1 MRFRRRQV
9 PPRRAPEARG
19 RRCSRRTGEGIGR
32 TDSGAAAIYVLVLV
46 AAMTAAALT
55 TLAAGQALAVRHRAG
70 AAADLAALAAADRVL
85 EGAGSAC
92 AHGDSIARANG
103 ARLVR
108 CQITGDAVD
117 VLVEISPAGISLPAG
132 VPGLPSVRARARAA
146 PTDADPI
153 QPGFTGGSER

>member
-1 MRFRRRQV
+1 MSAWR
-9 PPRRAPEARG
+9 PPEAPG
-19 RRCSRRTGEGIGR
+19 RRCSRRTGERVGP
-32 TDSGAAAIYVLVLV
+32 TDSGAAAIYILVLV
-46 AAMTAAALT
+46 GAMTAAALT
-55 TLAAGQALAVRHRAG
+55 SLAAGQALAVRHRAG

-85 EGAGSAC
+85 EGAGPAC

-108 CQITGDAVD
+108 CKITGDVVD
-117 VLVEISPAGISLPAG
+117 VLVEISPPG

-146 PTDADPI
+146 PTDADPM

>member
-1 MRFRRRQV
+1 
-9 PPRRAPEARG
+9 
-19 RRCSRRTGEGIGR
+19 
-32 TDSGAAAIYVLVLV
+32 VLVG
-46 AAMTAAALT
+46 AMTAAALT
-55 TLAAGQALAVRHRAG
+55 ILAAGQALAVRHRAG
-70 AAADLAALAAADRVL
+70 AAADLAALAAADRVV

-108 CQITGDAVD
+108 CEITGDVVD
-117 VLVEISPAGISLPAG
+117 VLVEVPPPGISLPPG

-146 PTDADPI
+146 PTGADPM